1 MGLFD
6 GLKGGQGFYWGAPL
20 MDYQPMQRPQPIS
33 LPAGGRGS
41 QSAKGSDLKY
51 DYLPKDAE
59 NVATIDMMLQN
70 LQKKAEEG
78 ELDDEGM
85 VQMSQLYL
93 ASVKAHRT
101 ASANYKM
108 YETIF
113 HDKTYLDKADAPLI
127 IDNQLQIDEDGNVLT
142 IQDGMKALVNQDRMD
157 WSTLSLGL
165 MDTPNFQYEV
175 EDVDNVIKDSFDN
188 VGSDKIAKI
197 SDLQE
202 GLNNATRYIEDKF
215 VLEHI
220 KETYESNEN
229 NLSYGKALAFNRI
242 MSNPK
247 AFKGLITS
255 LATAMENGDEVPEWY
270 LTDKEKEER
279 SKNEDNYREVEYDY
293 INPDTKRME
302 KKTYKMF
309 KLQHNDTAA
318 FLMKRLDD
326 EEAARF
332 ETSYD
337 INRYLNIRDD
347 KDGSKTDYRDLKVS
361 ELHLMSINS
370 RETEHLG
377 IDTEATVGFS
387 RTNILK
393 PFFDENRNLVNKDF
407 EGYEDL
413 ASRIDQIRTT
423 SQLMINENLDINFEK
438 AFGTDA
444 GGIFLTNTLK
454 ENGVEKWQDYARYMF
469 VINNQDSIPGLTM
482 DKVTGALLEKAKE
495 DLVVQETMREAMR
508 LEEFREFIRNKTE
521 EYNANKSEEY
531 NVNKSNFN
539 KFDESF
545 YTRRSSLRDISP
557 EIMMGSIID
566 GMTLKQ
572 YQVHAADMRTFEG
585 YSEHFKGTYFNDSDF
600 VDLGKHG
607 SPRVSILGTVQK
619 KYDPELFG
627 GKAPMFMRGNRF
639 HFNFPMDGEKVFA
652 LEGYFVIPKADLN
665 KIQVRTIINEDG
677 EYPDLS
683 KYNVDGFKPIEKT
696 LTKDDLENMPPG
708 SGYKEGD
715 KIILLPASL
724 DFTNQ
729 AQRSEKLFDFKK
741 YDDTVQFNA
750 MSVSNAQDAMATV
763 VDVGK

>member
-20 MDYQPMQRPQPIS
+20 MDHQPMQRPQPIS

-59 NVATIDMMLQN
+59 NVLRIDMMLQN
-70 LQKKAEEG
+70 LQQKAQEG

-127 IDNQLQIDEDGNVLT
+127 INNQLQIDKDGKVLT
-142 IQDGMKALVNQDRMD
+142 IQDGMKAWVNQDRMN
-157 WSTLSLGL
+157 WNTLSLGL

-188 VGSDKIAKI
+188 VGSDKTASI
-197 SDLQE
+197 SDLQV
-202 GLNNATRYIEDKF
+202 GLDNATRYIEDKF

-220 KETYESNEN
+220 KKTYESNKN

-247 AFKGLITS
+247 AYKGLMSS
-255 LATAMENGDEVPEWY
+255 LATAMENGGEVPEWY
-270 LTDKEKEER
+270 LTDKEKEAR
-279 SKNEDNYREVEYDY
+279 SKNEDNYREVEHEY
-293 INPDTKRME
+293 INPDTKRRE

-326 EEAARF
+326 EEAVRF
-332 ETSYD
+332 KTSYD

-347 KDGSKTDYRDLKVS
+347 KDDSETDYRNLKVS
-361 ELHLMSINS
+361 ELHMMSINS
-370 RETEHLG
+370 HETEHMG
-377 IDTEATVGFS
+377 IATDATVGFS
-387 RTNILK
+387 KTNILK
-393 PFFDENRNLVNKDF
+393 PFFDENGKLVNKDF
-407 EGYEDL
+407 EGYEHL
-413 ASRIDQIRTT
+413 ASQIDQIRTKN
-423 SQLMINENLDINFEK
+423 QLIINENLNIDFEK
-438 AFGTDA
+438 AFGPDA
-444 GGIFLTNTLK
+444 RGIFLINTLK
-454 ENGVEKWQDYARYMF
+454 KNGVENWQDYARYLF

-482 DKVTGALLEKAKE
+482 DKVTGSLLERAKE
-495 DLVVQETMREAMR
+495 DLVVHETMREAMR
-508 LEEFREFIRNKTE
+508 LEQFREFIRNKTE
-521 EYNANKSEEY
+521 EYNANKPANSG
-531 NVNKSNFN
+531 
-539 KFDESF
+539 
-545 YTRRSSLRDISP
+545 YTYVPNYGYVKNRGSLPDISP
-557 EIMMGSIID
+557 EIMMGSVVD

-572 YQVHAADMRTFEG
+572 YQVHSADMRTFEG

-600 VDLGKHG
+600 VILGRKG
-607 SPRVSILGTVQK
+607 NPRVSILGTVQK

-639 HFNFPMDGEKVFA
+639 HANFPMDGEKVFA
-652 LEGYFVIPKADLN
+652 LEGYYVIPEADLN
-665 KIQVRTIINEDG
+665 KIQVKTIINEKG

-683 KYNVDGFKPIEKT
+683 KYNVDGFKPVQIT
-696 LTKDDLENMPPG
+696 LTKDDVENMPPG
-708 SGYKEGD
+708 SGYKEDD

-741 YDDTVQFNA
+741 YADTVKYNA
-750 MSVSNAQDAMATV
+750 TTVSNAQDAMETV
-763 VDVGK
+763 VDVGQ